1 LGGAG
6 GKMQEA
12 GGRMQEPEG
21 KSRADQIKS
30 GTELAGGNRRQA
42 AAVNQKSTQR
52 SQGLNQKGV

>member
-1 LGGAG
+1 
-6 GKMQEA
+6 
-12 GGRMQEPEG
+12 MQEPEG